1 MGDSVAIASVHGGR
15 NWSVLGAFRAGS
27 LATMGAPSRQDWS
40 APTWEPQLRCATSS
54 LSGGPSCS
62 ATWRSISAVGQV
74 RGLKSRL
81 RDICGSRV
89 RLIGPGT

>member
-40 APTWEPQLRCATSS
+40 APTWEPQLR
-54 LSGGPSCS
+54 
-62 ATWRSISAVGQV
+62 